1 MSVIKV
7 RQKIKCLA
15 SVCLIIIFVLCATGC
30 SKTHEEAKSTPK
42 ENIRKLQEYE
52 KIGEESEGM
61 LAVKRNGYWGYV
73 ETKNYDL
80 VIDIMFD
87 RCEPFKNGRAVVAI
101 NEKEGV
107 IDKQGNYVL
116 KTKYRDVEILD
127 TPYIRCT
134 LDNNGKELYDING
147 TPIISDDKHY
157 TSIEVYQINGKTA
170 IVAQAYV
177 FVTIKTL
184 QKREAAF
191 IFDAD
196 GNMLVDGAK
205 LEYTMI
211 GEFKDGYAVVERIIK
226 SFAYNQNRT
235 NPLYNYINTT
245 GGLLSKEWFLEA
257 RTFENGKG
265 IIAVG
270 EVAEDGYYSKEEAD
284 WKVIDTSGKIICDLP
299 DQVVYERIFADYAV
313 CHPIYESNTL
323 FLVSL
328 KDTTKRLGPYSE
340 IEFFDYNCAI
350 VTDYDTGLKGL
361 IANNTFVLDTEYNS
375 IIEVEPYIFEYQKGE
390 KVDTINIK
398 H

>member
-157 TSIEVYQINGKTA
+157 TSIEVYQVNGKTA

-211 GEFKDGYAVVERIIK
+211 GEC
-226 SFAYNQNRT
+226 Q
-235 NPLYNYINTT
+235 
-245 GGLLSKEWFLEA
+245 
-257 RTFENGKG
+257 
-265 IIAVG
+265 
-270 EVAEDGYYSKEEAD
+270 
-284 WKVIDTSGKIICDLP
+284 LP
-299 DQVVYERIFADYAV
+299 Q
-313 CHPIYESNTL
+313 P
-323 FLVSL
+323 
-328 KDTTKRLGPYSE
+328 
-340 IEFFDYNCAI
+340 
-350 VTDYDTGLKGL
+350 
-361 IANNTFVLDTEYNS
+361 
-375 IIEVEPYIFEYQKGE
+375 IEVGACKSSS
-390 KVDTINIK
+390 
-398 H
+398 